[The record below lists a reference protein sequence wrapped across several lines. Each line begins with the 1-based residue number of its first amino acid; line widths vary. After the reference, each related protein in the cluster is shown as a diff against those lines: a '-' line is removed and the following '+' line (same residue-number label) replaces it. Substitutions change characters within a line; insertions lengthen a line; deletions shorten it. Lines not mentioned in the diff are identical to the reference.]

1 MRETAP
7 VPPGPVGMLLHI
19 PPCVGVALAD
29 DADTG
34 TKLGGEG
41 AGAGMTLDADEAG
54 EATTLAGDEA
64 DAAATLDAGETG
76 RGTHSN
82 E

>member
-1 MRETAP
+1 M
-7 VPPGPVGMLLHI
+7 PPGPVGMLLHI

-29 DADTG
+29 EA
-34 TKLGGEG
+34 G

-54 EATTLAGDEA
+54 GATTLAGDEA
-64 DAAATLDAGETG
+64 DAAATLDGGETG